1 MSLSP
6 KFVLEIKVFRVCRTN
21 VRQALIQEQTINFVN
36 ETTLRAYLKIAL
48 SVMLSK
54 RSGVETSP

>member
-36 ETTLRAYLKIAL
+36 ETTLRAY
-48 SVMLSK
+48 
-54 RSGVETSP
+54 